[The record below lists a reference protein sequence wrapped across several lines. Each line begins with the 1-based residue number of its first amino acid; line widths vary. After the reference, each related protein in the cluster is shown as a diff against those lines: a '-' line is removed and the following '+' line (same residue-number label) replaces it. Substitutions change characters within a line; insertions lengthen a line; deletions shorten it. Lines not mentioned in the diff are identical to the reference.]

1 MPAVDFNQVAIG
13 AVLAL
18 AVVMLSYYAGALSRS
33 GAVAAFILGSVVF
46 GFGGIPL
53 ALLLLGFFI
62 PSSALS
68 LLFKKRKASVEN
80 NYEKGS
86 RRDGFQVLAN
96 GGVAGGMALVHL
108 ILPGSP
114 LPWLA
119 AAAAL
124 AGASA
129 DTWATELG
137 ALSRHDPIL
146 ISNGRRVPKGTS
158 GGISLA
164 GILASLGG
172 AALIATL
179 FFFLPPP
186 GLERIQLVGYFPVI
200 AFSGLIGSLV
210 DSWLGATL
218 QTMYYCPVC
227 RKETEKHPLHG
238 CGTPTYH
245 LRGWKWLNNDWVNLA
260 CTLSA
265 TVMAILLSFLLKI

>member
-1 MPAVDFNQVAIG
+1 MPAVDLNQLAVG
-13 AVLAL
+13 TVLAL
-18 AVVMLSYYAGALSRS
+18 AVVMLSYYVEMLSRS
-33 GAVAAFILGSVVF
+33 GAIAAFFLGSLVF
-46 GFGGIPL
+46 GLGGIPL

-96 GGVAGGMALVHL
+96 GGMAGGMALLHL
-108 ILPGSP
+108 VLPGSP

-172 AALIATL
+172 AVLIAIL

-186 GLERIQLVGYFPVI
+186 GLDRIRSVEYAAVI
-200 AFSGLIGSLV
+200 VLSGLIGSLV

-218 QTMYYCPVC
+218 QAMYYCPVC
-227 RKETEKHPLHG
+227 QKETEKHPLHG
-238 CGTPTYH
+238 CGTPTYQ
-245 LRGWKWLNNDWVNLA
+245 LRGWNWLNNDWVNLA

-265 TVMAILLSFLLKI
+265 AVTAILLLSVLQL